1 MVVKLQG
8 ALLIPSFRVEEVQE
22 VHTYIVLVLS
32 NLNLIIINLIDSK
45 EPEWTFWNRSL
56 GEEETV
62 HKYLN
67 DNFMARFIP
76 KRFTW
81 N

>member
-1 MVVKLQG
+1 MLEMQQK
-8 ALLIPSFRVEEVQE
+8 F
-22 VHTYIVLVLS
+22 
-32 NLNLIIINLIDSK
+32 LNIARQDDSK
-45 EPEWTFWNRSL
+45 EPVWTPWNRSL

-81 N
+81 NKDHPEYDQPAWFKTRRQHRG